1 MAASADEQR
10 AAVAA
15 AIASVQELRAAALA
29 TLPERSRGRRRIVEA
44 CDAALASAATA
55 VRGMAIGDEPNVL
68 QRAWRASVD
77 AARRAYESAER
88 TVREVADAT
97 EQRLSQLWNTTVEA
111 ARAVKEA
118 VASTLA
124 AAVEKTRA
132 AVEWAYRYLAEQVGT
147 KIGAAVLLLGLA
159 VLWVFKPSKT

>member
-1 MAASADEQR
+1 MASADEQQ

-15 AIASVQELRAAALA
+15 AIASVQALRAAALA

-44 CDAALASAATA
+44 CDAALASAQTA
-55 VRGMAIGDEPNVL
+55 VRGMSIGDEPNVL

-77 AARRAYESAER
+77 AARRAYESAQR
-88 TVREVADAT
+88 TVQEVANAT
-97 EQRLSQLWNTTVEA
+97 EERLAQLWRTTRET

-124 AAVEKTRA
+124 AAAEKARA
-132 AVEWAYRYLAEQVGT
+132 AVDYAYRYLAEQVGT
-147 KIGAAVLLLGLA
+147 NIGAAVLLIGLA
-159 VLWVFKPSKT
+159 ALWLFKPSKN